1 MKQQR
6 KRIGKFDILQYL
18 IMAALLAF
26 MIIMLT
32 RGNSKVVPMA
42 DIEAKMEAIPT
53 VSELTKKDMN
63 DAANVFGFDAAIV
76 NEGIYYRVDD
86 IMNVNE
92 LLIVRVEDDD
102 SKEAL
107 IDAID
112 RYLESKTESFD
123 GYGTNQFGLL
133 SNAVRSEKGQY
144 VFFGVGEDVLEWETE
159 FLKCLR

>member
-1 MKQQR
+1 MRQQR

-32 RGNSKVVPMA
+32 RGSSKVVPIA

-63 DAANVFGFDAAIV
+63 DAANVFGFDASVV

-102 SKEAL
+102 SQEAL
-107 IDAID
+107 IDAVD

-133 SNAVRSEKGQY
+133 SNAVRTEKGQY